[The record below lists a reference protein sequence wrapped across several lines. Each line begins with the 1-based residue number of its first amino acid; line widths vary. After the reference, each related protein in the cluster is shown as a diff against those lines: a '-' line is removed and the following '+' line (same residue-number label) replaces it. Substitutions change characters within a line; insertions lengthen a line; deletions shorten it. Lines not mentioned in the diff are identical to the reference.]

1 MVLGASGVS
10 DQGVWGVYRC
20 VFSWRFQCDHW
31 RPCPTSAAGDI
42 ADFVKS
48 SFGGLRN
55 L

>member
-10 DQGVWGVYRC
+10 DQGVWGVYRYI
-20 VFSWRFQCDHW
+20 FSW

-48 SFGGLRN
+48 SFGGLRD